1 MTPVLN
7 KYLIKNG
14 TVLSVFDGTEQKL
27 DIRVADGIVTE
38 LAPSL
43 APNEGEEVIDASGLL
58 LTTGWVDVHTHI
70 GVIEPFRG
78 THLGLNPY
86 DQTLTQG
93 ITYVLE
99 PGTAGPQNYEEY
111 RRDVRYRS
119 DVRYR
124 AFLNI
129 ARYGINVGVMDTTCA
144 EDVDDA
150 GAEAVYTRYRGELC
164 GLKARIDAK
173 FCFDSAYVM
182 EHIRALADKLGVPM
196 LIHAPRCDKSIEFVL
211 SYLKAGDTLTHVFAG
226 HTPLMKVVDENGA
239 LKRCVTEAR
248 ERGVLFDLGHG
259 TNAFSYKVAEDSW
272 AGGFFPDTVSTDLWV
287 NNYHGPCYN
296 MAVVLTKLH
305 GITGLSWTDLLRKV
319 TVAPAEKY
327 RLTDKALAIVPGALA
342 DITAFSL
349 DKGTFVYEDSL
360 GETRTF
366 GEKLRV
372 HFTCLGS
379 KVYVNTRTDDLG
391 KPAE

>member
-1 MTPVLN
+1 ML
-7 KYLIKNG
+7 
-14 TVLSVFDGTEQKL
+14 DGTEENS
-27 DIRVADGIVTE
+27 DIRVVGGIVKE
-38 LAPSL
+38 MGKDLIPS
-43 APNEGEEVIDASGLL
+43 ADEEVIDASGLM

-93 ITYVLE
+93 VTYVLE
-99 PGTAGPQNYEEY
+99 PGTAGPDNFEEY
-111 RRDVRYRS
+111 RKDLRYRT
-119 DVRYR
+119 DLRYR
-124 AFLNI
+124 AFLSI
-129 ARYGINVGVMDTTCA
+129 AKYGINVGVMDTTCP

-150 GAEAVYTRYRGELC
+150 GAEKVYNRYRSELC

-182 EHIRALADKLGVPM
+182 DHMRALADKLGVPM

-211 SYLKAGDTLTHVFAG
+211 SYMKAGDTLTHVFAG
-226 HTPLMKVVDENGA
+226 HTPLMKVVDENGR
-239 LKRCVTEAR
+239 LKKCVIEAR

-296 MAVVLTKLH
+296 MATVLTKLH
-305 GITGLSWTDLLRKV
+305 GITGLSWCDLLRKV
-319 TVAPAEKY
+319 TVDPVKKY
-327 RLTDKALAIVPGALA
+327 GLTDKNLAITPGKIA
-342 DITAFSL
+342 DFTAFSI
-349 DKGTFVYEDSL
+349 DEGKFVYEDSL
-360 GETRTF
+360 GETRSF
-366 GEKLRV
+366 SEKLRV
-372 HFTCLGS
+372 HFTCLKD

-391 KPAE
+391 LAVKQ